1 VPQLTLLVFLFPPH
15 LSSLLPPPRHVPE
28 SNTEP
33 PSDSLSKVS
42 FYLSFFLALSAFPF
56 VSELAT
62 ALTEVISRLGVRSTT
77 NPPQSILTTMLS
89 LKYQVST
96 PHIHVPGASAITQWR
111 HAAEH
116 KEHPHCP
123 SSLHCLRD
131 TDARPPHTLPVI
143 LRCTILGSPNKKL
156 TIREIYAAMENK
168 YPWYKTAG
176 NAWKVYT
183 HATLSIIHTL
193 IVFSSNPSGTTSL

>member
-1 VPQLTLLVFLFPPH
+1 MLNLKFLVSH
-15 LSSLLPPPRHVPE
+15 T
-28 SNTEP
+28 N
-33 PSDSLSKVS
+33 VS
-42 FYLSFFLALSAFPF
+42 
-56 VSELAT
+56 
-62 ALTEVISRLGVRSTT
+62 VISEIAYSG
-77 NPPQSILTTMLS
+77 
-89 LKYQVST
+89 
-96 PHIHVPGASAITQWR
+96 

-131 TDARPPHTLPVI
+131 TDGRPPHTLPVI

-176 NAWKVYT
+176 NAWKV
-183 HATLSIIHTL
+183 
-193 IVFSSNPSGTTSL
+193 